1 MKWLCPTNLSE
12 LIHEFIL
19 LVIESGIS
27 PGSLGTASSANVAH
41 SAFSSGSVFTR
52 ISLSYFVSNA
62 DSVAAAQLL
71 VYVGAINVLIV
82 SAVMVTDKPTQF
94 DSTIRGVGHLTALGA
109 CAALF
114 SVLVNMIHNTKWFD
128 INFISQSEILLSN
141 TPRIDVHQLG
151 YKSLSEFLVPFE
163 LLSIL
168 LLVALVGAI
177 NPARDEDTNKT
188 DKKSSSSSSHNN
200 SSFF

>member
-1 MKWLCPTNLSE
+1 MNLSE

-19 LVIESGIS
+19 SLIASGIS
-27 PGSLGTASSANVAH
+27 PGSLGTVSFANVAH
-41 SAFSSGSVFTR
+41 SAFSPGSVFTR

-62 DSVAAAQLL
+62 DSVAAAQPL

-82 SAVMVTDKPTQF
+82 SAVMVTDKPTRS
-94 DSTIRGVGHLTALGA
+94 DSTTRGVGYFTVSGA

-114 SVLVNMIHNTKWFD
+114 LVLVNTIHNTKWFD
-128 INFISQSEILLSN
+128 INFTNQSEILSPN

-151 YKSLSEFLVPFE
+151 YESLSEFLVPFE

-177 NPARDEDTNKT
+177 NPARDEDTITT
-188 DKKSSSSSSHNN
+188 DEKSSFPSSRNN

>member
-1 MKWLCPTNLSE
+1 MNLSE

-19 LVIESGIS
+19 SLIELGI
-27 PGSLGTASSANVAH
+27 PLGSLGTVSFANVAH

-62 DSVAAAQLL
+62 DSVAAAQPL

-82 SAVMVTDKPTQF
+82 SAVMVTDKPTRSG
-94 DSTIRGVGHLTALGA
+94 STTRGVGYFTVSGA
-109 CAALF
+109 CAVLF
-114 SVLVNMIHNTKWFD
+114 LVLVNTIHGTKWFGTGFINQSD
-128 INFISQSEILLSN
+128 ILSSN
-141 TPRIDVHQLG
+141 IPRIDAHQLG
-151 YKSLSEFLVPFE
+151 YKLLSEFLVPFE

-177 NPARDEDTNKT
+177 NPARDGDTITT
-188 DKKSSSSSSHNN
+188 DKKSSSSSSRNN

>member
-1 MKWLCPTNLSE
+1 MNLSD

-19 LVIESGIS
+19 SLIESGI
-27 PGSLGTASSANVAH
+27 PLGSLGTVLFANVAH
-41 SAFSSGSVFTR
+41 SAFSSGPVFTR

-62 DSVAAAQLL
+62 DFVAAAQPL

-82 SAVMVTDKPTQF
+82 SAVMVTDKPMRPG
-94 DSTIRGVGHLTALGA
+94 STTRGVGYFTVSGA
-109 CAALF
+109 CAVLF
-114 SVLVNMIHNTKWFD
+114 LVLVNTIYNTKWFD
-128 INFISQSEILLSN
+128 ISFANQSEILSSN

-151 YKSLSEFLVPFE
+151 YKLLTEFLVPFE

-177 NPARDEDTNKT
+177 HPARDEDTTTT
-188 DKKSSSSSSHNN
+188 DKKSSLSSSRNN
-200 SSFF
+200 SPFS

>member
-1 MKWLCPTNLSE
+1 MNLSE

-19 LVIESGIS
+19 SLIESGIS
-27 PGSLGTASSANVAH
+27 LGSLGTVSFANVVH

-62 DSVAAAQLL
+62 DSVAAAQPL

-82 SAVMVTDKPTQF
+82 SAAMVTDKLTRS
-94 DSTIRGVGHLTALGA
+94 DSANRGVGYFTVLGA

-114 SVLVNMIHNTKWFD
+114 LVLVNTIHNTKWFD
-128 INFISQSEILLSN
+128 INFINQSEILLPN
-141 TPRIDVHQLG
+141 TPRTDVHQLG

-168 LLVALVGAI
+168 LLVALAGAI
-177 NPARDEDTNKT
+177 NPARDEDATTT
-188 DKKSSSSSSHNN
+188 DKKSPFSSSRSN
-200 SSFF
+200 SPFL

>member
-1 MKWLCPTNLSE
+1 MNLSK

-19 LVIESGIS
+19 SLIESGIS
-27 PGSLGTASSANVAH
+27 LGSLGTVSFANVAH
-41 SAFSSGSVFTR
+41 SAFSSGSVLTR
-52 ISLSYFVSNA
+52 ISLSYFVLNA
-62 DSVAAAQLL
+62 DFVAAAQPL

-82 SAVMVTDKPTQF
+82 SAVMVTDKPRRS
-94 DSTIRGVGHLTALGA
+94 DSNTRGVGYFTVSGA

-114 SVLVNMIHNTKWFD
+114 LVLVNTIHNTKWFD
-128 INFISQSEILLSN
+128 ISFVNQSEILSSN

-151 YKSLSEFLVPFE
+151 YKLLGEFLIPFE

-177 NPARDEDTNKT
+177 NPARDEDIVTVGE
-188 DKKSSSSSSHNN
+188 KSSLSSSRKN
-200 SSFF
+200 SQSL

>member
-1 MKWLCPTNLSE
+1 MNLSE

-19 LVIESGIS
+19 SLIESGIS
-27 PGSLGTASSANVAH
+27 LGSLGTVSFANVAH

-52 ISLSYFVSNA
+52 ISLSYFVLNA
-62 DSVAAAQLL
+62 DFVAAAQPL

-82 SAVMVTDKPTQF
+82 SAVMVTDKPTRS
-94 DSTIRGVGHLTALGA
+94 DSNTRGVGYFTVSGA

-114 SVLVNMIHNTKWFD
+114 LVLVNTIHNTKWFD
-128 INFISQSEILLSN
+128 ISFVNQSEILSSN

-151 YKSLSEFLVPFE
+151 YKLLSEFLVPFE

-177 NPARDEDTNKT
+177 NPARDEDTVTIGEKSYL
-188 DKKSSSSSSHNN
+188 SSSRKN
-200 SSFF
+200 SQSL

>member
-1 MKWLCPTNLSE
+1 MNLSE

-19 LVIESGIS
+19 SLIESGILL
-27 PGSLGTASSANVAH
+27 GSLGTVSFANVAH
-41 SAFSSGSVFTR
+41 SAFSSGSVLTR
-52 ISLSYFVSNA
+52 ISLSYFVLNA
-62 DSVAAAQLL
+62 DFVAAAQPL

-82 SAVMVTDKPTQF
+82 SAVMVTDKPTRS
-94 DSTIRGVGHLTALGA
+94 DSNTRGVGYFTVLGA

-114 SVLVNMIHNTKWFD
+114 LVLVNTIHNTKWFD
-128 INFISQSEILLSN
+128 ISFVNQSEILSSN

-151 YKSLSEFLVPFE
+151 YKLLSEFLVPFE

-177 NPARDEDTNKT
+177 NPARDEDTVTIGEKSYL
-188 DKKSSSSSSHNN
+188 SSSRKN
-200 SSFF
+200 SQSL

>member
-1 MKWLCPTNLSE
+1 MNLSE

-19 LVIESGIS
+19 SLIESGILL
-27 PGSLGTASSANVAH
+27 GSLGTVSLANVAH

-62 DSVAAAQLL
+62 DFVAAAQPL

-82 SAVMVTDKPTQF
+82 SAVMVTDKPTQS
-94 DSTIRGVGHLTALGA
+94 DSGTRGVGYFAVSGT

-114 SVLVNMIHNTKWFD
+114 LILVNTIHNTKWFGISF
-128 INFISQSEILLSN
+128 INQSEILSSN

-151 YKSLSEFLVPFE
+151 YKLLGDFLVPFE

-177 NPARDEDTNKT
+177 NPARDEDTTTT
-188 DKKSSSSSSHNN
+188 DEEKSHFPSSRNN

>member
-1 MKWLCPTNLSE
+1 MNLSE

-19 LVIESGIS
+19 SLIESGIS
-27 PGSLGTASSANVAH
+27 LGSLGTVSFANVAH
-41 SAFSSGSVFTR
+41 SAFSSGSVLTR
-52 ISLSYFVSNA
+52 ISLSYFVLNV
-62 DSVAAAQLL
+62 DFVAAAQPL

-82 SAVMVTDKPTQF
+82 SAVMVTDKPTRS
-94 DSTIRGVGHLTALGA
+94 DSNTRGVGYFTVSGA

-114 SVLVNMIHNTKWFD
+114 LVLVDTIHNTKWFD
-128 INFISQSEILLSN
+128 ISFANQSEILSSN

-151 YKSLSEFLVPFE
+151 YKLLSDFLVPFE

-177 NPARDEDTNKT
+177 NPARDEDTVTIDEKSYL
-188 DKKSSSSSSHNN
+188 SSSRKN
-200 SSFF
+200 SQSL